1 MRSWQLDHK
10 TPTSLIIAADA
21 RFSQTNYADDQSWEL
36 LLGRGEDSALA
47 LQTQYGGRA
56 GLVSLVP
63 FWEFDG
69 RNIAIAQAYHA
80 PPVVTAFAPGYLH
93 ATSELLADVHV
104 DAEYWVAASQAVTG
118 RFTVRNASPALI
130 TLRFDLFAHVIAEGA
145 EQQINVLTLQDQT
158 NALYLG
164 KLGNIDPVVVV
175 EDGAAALDMA
185 GRVRARVGRQLK
197 VEAGAQA
204 TVRWAHAAL
213 PEMLNSTR
221 QARYWLGIPWEQVS
235 EQVDTA
241 VQSLPQIEM
250 GDDSLDATIAF
261 GYHHAVQAFL
271 RPTSFIPHASFVAA
285 REPRNGYSA
294 SRIGV
299 DREREW
305 GGQPT
310 LAAYLLTDAVA
321 SIDPVLAEGVLR
333 NYAALQAEDGTIDG
347 QRGGLSMPLLAQM
360 TLRVYRATRNDDFV
374 RDMLPSLAKFFRR
387 WFREDMDVDGDGVPE
402 WRRTP
407 QTGYAGW
414 PLFNGGVDISTVETP
429 DMVAYLLLEADALRE
444 LATTASDLTLLEELT
459 PRVDELEAA
468 LSDFWQDGAFVYRDR
483 DTHSTPSGAVL
494 LEKASADQE
503 HLLASKLAD
512 PSRLVIEVV
521 GGASHKP
528 QMMLT
533 LSGKDSEGAEVSEQL
548 AADAFTWGYGRG
560 TATTQHV
567 YALIDRIEAQGLSRV
582 YRLNVRSIDLAVIDM
597 NTVLPLITGRLSTE
611 QTALVVGQI
620 REHLLRPNG
629 LALFEAAPGED
640 ESGIWV
646 FWNALLCDALLRLG
660 EAELA
665 VQVLRRLLN
674 VQAAALREVGRF
686 TPFYRELVAQGIGTR
701 LDIGGMPPLGTLMR
715 ALGVEIQA
723 DGTVNIQQ
731 GFAWDTSVT
740 VRQHGIAIQR
750 DREQTRVTLPDG
762 TVHTVPAGE
771 AASIAPTETT
781 LPLTP
786 MDLPEKP
793 SLVTN
798 TEPSVTPISIH
809 VEIIEDDI

>member
-1 MRSWQLDHK
+1 
-10 TPTSLIIAADA
+10 
-21 RFSQTNYADDQSWEL
+21 
-36 LLGRGEDSALA
+36 
-47 LQTQYGGRA
+47 
-56 GLVSLVP
+56 
-63 FWEFDG
+63 
-69 RNIAIAQAYHA
+69 
-80 PPVVTAFAPGYLH
+80 
-93 ATSELLADVHV
+93 
-104 DAEYWVAASQAVTG
+104 
-118 RFTVRNASPALI
+118 
-130 TLRFDLFAHVIAEGA
+130 
-145 EQQINVLTLQDQT
+145 
-158 NALYLG
+158 
-164 KLGNIDPVVVV
+164 
-175 EDGAAALDMA
+175 
-185 GRVRARVGRQLK
+185 
-197 VEAGAQA
+197 
-204 TVRWAHAAL
+204 
-213 PEMLNSTR
+213 
-221 QARYWLGIPWEQVS
+221 
-235 EQVDTA
+235 
-241 VQSLPQIEM
+241 
-250 GDDSLDATIAF
+250 
-261 GYHHAVQAFL
+261 
-271 RPTSFIPHASFVAA
+271 
-285 REPRNGYSA
+285 
-294 SRIGV
+294 
-299 DREREW
+299 
-305 GGQPT
+305 
-310 LAAYLLTDAVA
+310 
-321 SIDPVLAEGVLR
+321 
-333 NYAALQAEDGTIDG
+333 
-347 QRGGLSMPLLAQM
+347 
-360 TLRVYRATRNDDFV
+360 
-374 RDMLPSLAKFFRR
+374 
-387 WFREDMDVDGDGVPE
+387 
-402 WRRTP
+402 
-407 QTGYAGW
+407 
-414 PLFNGGVDISTVETP
+414 
-429 DMVAYLLLEADALRE
+429 MVAYLLLEADALRE

-771 AASIAPTETT
+771 AASFAPTETT

-793 SLVTN
+793 SLVIN